1 MLRAHLDNLKQNDF
15 IPDLIIIDYDDY
27 LKADSIAAD
36 LLEIFREKYWE
47 IFRSSHPLCTLRDS
61 SEVPKECLW
70 QNPFGRT
77 GNLLIKSNTSL
88 FLVHPAGLEPAT
100 C

>member
-70 QNPFGRT
+70 HKKHFQYKQKFTRSDSSET
-77 GNLLIKSNTSL
+77 RRVRI
-88 FLVHPAGLEPAT
+88 
-100 C
+100 